1 MSKKRKDSFVCYR
14 SWYEAAKHLPDTDRL
29 TYYELIF
36 EYALNQVDNSKNISD
51 YMSSFWIL
59 IKPNIDANLRK
70 WKNGCKGGRP
80 VTKIKPNNNQE

>member
-14 SWYEAAKHLPDTDRL
+14 SWYEVAKNLPDADRL
-29 TYYELIF
+29 TYYELIL

-51 YMSSFWIL
+51 YMSSFWTL

>member
-14 SWYEAAKHLPDTDRL
+14 IWYEAAKHLTDTEIL

-36 EYALNQVDNSKNISD
+36 EYTLNQKDNSKNISD
-51 YMSSFWIL
+51 YISSFWIL
-59 IKPNIDANLRK
+59 IKSNIDANLRK

-80 VTKIKPNNNQE
+80 EHNCNK

>member
-1 MSKKRKDSFVCYR
+1 MCYR

-59 IKPNIDANLRK
+59 SKPNIDANLRK